1 MNMIAISATITFSAR
16 FLSHEVAVGA
26 LLGFVG
32 SIPAID
38 SADRHLC
45 KRPVA
50 GQPLRTMAGD
60 AGRYTGLLASWLQR
74 VDPLERALGPVLAV
88 LVEVLLLGKCAERIE
103 VRRVDLLALRLEEV
117 QRLFFLRAELDH
129 VV

>member
-32 SIPAID
+32 SIRAID
-38 SADRHLC
+38 SREAPC
-45 KRPVA
+45 KRPAA

-60 AGRYTGLLASWLQR
+60 AGHYTG
-74 VDPLERALGPVLAV
+74 
-88 LVEVLLLGKCAERIE
+88 
-103 VRRVDLLALRLEEV
+103 
-117 QRLFFLRAELDH
+117 
-129 VV
+129 